1 MVNICILF
9 VGGEVFS
16 CGVVSS
22 PGLQRETHSGG
33 PLLPTSYRPHGPPIL
48 YLSHQHGPPIMWPL
62 LVRMAFLL
70 LFLWLHLCSQL
81 PKEKTDGN

>member
-9 VGGEVFS
+9 VGGGVLLW

-33 PLLPTSYRPHGPPIL
+33 PLLPTSYRPHGPPVL
-48 YLSHQHGPPIMWPL
+48 YLSHHHGPPIMWPL
-62 LVRMAFLL
+62 SPYGLPTTIPMAPPGKPT
-70 LFLWLHLCSQL
+70 W
-81 PKEKTDGN
+81 